1 VRSRVAAVL
10 IALGL
15 LGLVISGCGGGSG
28 SSTSEASTG
37 AEPAET
43 TEGTETT
50 ETTEEKAPEKAE
62 GGGAPAS
69 GSLTAPG
76 TELKLGEEA
85 TVTYVPFNEEADG
98 KEHQGIETKVTVT
111 AIEEKTQGD
120 LSAIELEPEE
130 KEKTPFFVKAKVEA
144 VGNEPPPDEENP
156 SIRLTAVDDRGQE
169 ASSLT
174 ILGEF
179 SDCEEEQPPSHFV
192 AGASFETCLIY
203 LVHEGGSVA
212 EMTWNA
218 GPTEELGLS
227 EYQEEPVT
235 WSAAG

>member
-1 VRSRVAAVL
+1 
-10 IALGL
+10 L

-28 SSTSEASTG
+28 GTTSEASTG

-43 TEGTETT
+43 TESTENTETT
-50 ETTEEKAPEKAE
+50 PETTE

-69 GSLTAPG
+69 GKLTPPG
-76 TELKLGEEA
+76 TNLKLGEEA
-85 TVTYVPFNEEADG
+85 IVTYVPFNEEADG
-98 KEHQGIETKVTVT
+98 KPHQGIETKVTVT
-111 AIEEKTQGD
+111 AIEEKTVDD

-156 SIRLTAVDDRGQE
+156 AIRLSAVDDRGQE
-169 ASSLT
+169 GSSLT

-179 SDCEEEQPPSHFV
+179 PDCEEERPPANFV
-192 AGASFETCLIY
+192 EGASFETCLIY

-212 EMTWNA
+212 EMTWDA
-218 GPTEELGLS
+218 GPVEKLGLS
-227 EYQEEPVT
+227 EYLDEPVT
-235 WSAAG
+235 WSAGG